1 MSTPELA
8 DVAATYKGALYG
20 GGYPKQAV
28 VKAYDVDAST
38 ASRWIKQ
45 ARDAGLIGDHEKG
58 RPGFVPT
65 AATRKRKAVLD
76 IAEAVAQHWKDA
88 GHFCDDDDPECP
100 VLGELLDAL
109 VRAVES

>member
-8 DVAATYKGALYG
+8 DIAATYKGALYG

-76 IAEAVAQHWKDA
+76 IAEAVADRWKICWVED
-88 GHFCDDDDPECP
+88 E
-100 VLGELLDAL
+100 VLADLLDAL